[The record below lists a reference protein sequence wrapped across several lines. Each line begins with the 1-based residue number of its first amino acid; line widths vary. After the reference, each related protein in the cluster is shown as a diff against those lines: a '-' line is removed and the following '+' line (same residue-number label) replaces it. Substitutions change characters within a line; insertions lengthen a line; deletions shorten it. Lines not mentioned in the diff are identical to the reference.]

1 MITTFLIFKI
11 KFNSVMT
18 ILKTVSLMQYCV
30 LNGANREVHRLVFTI
45 FTYIFLG
52 VCVCVND
59 NDREK
64 ECYAEM
70 NERNDIY
77 VSKSR

>member
-1 MITTFLIFKI
+1 MGNTADLWSELQLGWLET
-11 KFNSVMT
+11 SGE
-18 ILKTVSLMQYCV
+18 SLCV
-30 LNGANREVHRLVFTI
+30 CAYVCARV
-45 FTYIFLG
+45 G
-52 VCVCVND
+52 VCVRVCVNE